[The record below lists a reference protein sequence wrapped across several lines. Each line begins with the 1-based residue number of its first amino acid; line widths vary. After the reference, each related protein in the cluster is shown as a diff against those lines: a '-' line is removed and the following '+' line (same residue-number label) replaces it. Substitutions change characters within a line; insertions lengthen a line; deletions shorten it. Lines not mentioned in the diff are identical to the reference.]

1 MNDLIKKVIQETFS
15 FGYGNNDYL
24 SDLGNPDIKDKMGA
38 TAFQPDP
45 VGVRMGLVNE
55 FDEDLEYNY
64 VDDATKDK
72 YVLTEK
78 QKQKLKD
85 CLIEIEETLKHLDED
100 SFGGSELYTTNDLVG
115 DISKPPYR
123 KGCVDVEENKLIER
137 EKKYMDGSVAVDVK
151 KQCRLAG
158 LGNTSKACNQGD
170 IENLTF
176 KKIKEETSNMDVK
189 MGEIDEKYNYEQIRA
204 ELIKQGKLPSSQ
216 RGKKVEKSPLRFISH
231 TVVELNESS
240 RERLLRQLRI
250 KNLIPDGWEE
260 FAYYMK
266 INLGA
271 VNKDAEPYVPFPII
285 LYAMEYAINDRVLC
299 VKVNS
304 GKIKTDNAF
313 PHITIAVNGKAGATS
328 EESNNI
334 PKSDFIELKRP
345 IRLIG
350 KIKEI
355 PHKMGNKKDAV

>member
-72 YVLTEK
+72 YTLTEK

-100 SFGGSELYTTNDLVG
+100 FGGSELYSTNDLVG

-123 KGCVDVEENKLIER
+123 KGTTEVEENELIER

-176 KKIKEETSNMDVK
+176 KKIKEETSNADVK
-189 MGEIDEKYNYEQIRA
+189 MKEIDEKYNYQQIKA
-204 ELIKQGKLPSSQ
+204 ELMKQGKLPPFQ
-216 RGKKVEKSPLRFISH
+216 RGKKVEKPPLKFISH

-240 RERLLRQLRI
+240 RERLLRQFRN
-250 KNLIPDGWEE
+250 KNLMPDGWEE
-260 FAYYMK
+260 LAYYMK

-271 VNKDAEPYVPFPII
+271 VNKDTEPYVPFPII
-285 LYAMEYAINDRVLC
+285 LYATEYAINDKVLC
-299 VKVNS
+299 VRVNS
-304 GKIKTDNAF
+304 GKIKTDNAL
-313 PHITIAVNGKAGATS
+313 PYITVAVDEKVGATS
-328 EESNNI
+328 EECNNI
-334 PKSDFIELKRP
+334 PKSGFIELKRP

-355 PHKMGNKKDAV
+355 PYKIGNEKD